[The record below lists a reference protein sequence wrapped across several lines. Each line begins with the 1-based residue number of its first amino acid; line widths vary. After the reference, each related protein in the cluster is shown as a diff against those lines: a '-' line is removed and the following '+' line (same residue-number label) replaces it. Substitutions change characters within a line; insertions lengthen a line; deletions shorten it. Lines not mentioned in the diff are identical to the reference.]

1 MEENMEIIFINNG
14 KAKKR
19 DKGKVKGSEKES
31 KAQNENAPRPPLLDR
46 YLYLSL
52 TKETVSMQPEQKPF
66 HETTR
71 ERMNAALENVL
82 ISSSLVLRSDPRTV
96 EPAAAGRSTGKTN
109 AASTIHAGMPRP
121 AATTSMTGGAG
132 GGGITFA
139 NILVAVVMIVAVVL
153 VDYPDSPVHC
163 AWAGE
168 HDRGRVEG
176 VVCYRWRRQERRG
189 WWV

>member
-1 MEENMEIIFINNG
+1 MEIIFINDG

-31 KAQNENAPRPPLLDR
+31 KSTKRKRPRPPLLDR

-52 TKETVSMQPEQKPF
+52 TKETVSMQPEQEPF
-66 HETTR
+66 HETTWKG
-71 ERMNAALENVL
+71 MNATLENVL
-82 ISSSLVLRSDPRTV
+82 ISSSLVLRPDPRTV
-96 EPAAAGRSTGKTN
+96 EPTAPGRSTGKTH

-132 GGGITFA
+132 GGGITLA
-139 NILVAVVMIVAVVL
+139 NALVAVVMIVVVVF
-153 VDYPDSPVHC
+153 VDYSDSPVHC

-168 HDRGRVEG
+168 HDRGWVEG

-189 WWV
+189 GWI